1 MTGSLILDI
10 AYGIKVKPE
19 NDEYI
24 EIAEKGQEGMEASG
38 DPNIVDI
45 LPWGM
50 SPILPSD
57 HVCSCSL

>member
-19 NDEYI
+19 DDEYI

-38 DPNIVDI
+38 DPNIIDI

-50 SPILPSD
+50 PLTLPSS
-57 HVCSCSL
+57 HAFT